1 MNAKMIIG
9 LLLIASFLALGVFT
23 FVDSQVASVT
33 IASARDANETVQVQ
47 GVIDFESVDYEVDNK
62 RLIFEM
68 YDPESP
74 TLDVRGNPERLRVIF
89 YGEVPGNFEQA
100 TSVTVIGKAGAEGF
114 VAENMLVKCPSK
126 YQGEDGESLEENE
139 DDYEVRSYPS
149 ST

>member
-1 MNAKMIIG
+1 MNAKLIIG

-23 FVDSQVASVT
+23 FVNSQVASVS
-33 IASARDANETVQVQ
+33 IVSAREAGQTVQVQ
-47 GVIDFESVDYEVDNK
+47 GVIDFESVKYEVDNK

-68 YDPESP
+68 YDPESS
-74 TLDVRGNPERLRVIF
+74 TLDIGGSPERLKVIF

-100 TSVTVIGKAGAEGF
+100 TSVTVIGKAGEEGF

-126 YQGEDGESLEENE
+126 YQGEDGEQHEEDE
-139 DDYEVRSYPS
+139 DDYEMRSYPS